1 MKKQHDETDIQK
13 DTEVNAEVTPS
24 TGETNSTENVTTPQ
38 TDNSTTNPSKKE
50 ADVKKEPQKAENKAE
65 SKKVET
71 VKTTTAAENHSQPQ
85 KSKVSDKEE
94 TKKSSGGKG
103 IALLALLVALGVG
116 GAGYYLGQQQLNQLQ
131 QQIATLESQ
140 QQATA
145 QATPTDTVSKAEF
158 DAVKNALV
166 NTTNELA
173 ATKTAL
179 DSLQQNRG
187 ITEQQ
192 IIALQ
197 SQLNKAVADK
207 AESQPNEWLMSEA
220 DFLLSNAQ
228 RKLIIDNDLSTAIS
242 LLKEADSV
250 LNDVSDP
257 RAISVR
263 TAIAQ
268 DLKRLADVNDVDQ
281 NAIMQ
286 KLSQLANAVDD
297 LEVLDLS
304 SDNAT
309 DDNGELSD
317 SISDWRTNM
326 QKSATSF
333 LNHFIRIQPRDPVE
347 KALLAPNQ
355 DVYLRENIRLRL
367 QIALLAVP
375 RQQNELYKSSL
386 EVVTS
391 WVRSYFNT
399 DSVLVQ
405 RFLQQLDDLSEESIY
420 VDAPNTF
427 ESLTILDEILHKQ
440 PHKIEKVEMKA
451 NPTILEENKAEEAK
465 AKEKNPEA
473 AQPQASEPA
482 NSSETK
488 GQAEEQQPS
497 ASENAAPEQPA
508 KTE

>member
-13 DTEVNAEVTPS
+13 NTEINEEVTPNRDEES
-24 TGETNSTENVTTPQ
+24 KVEAVTIPKIDAVTHSEDKKTEKQPMKEEKKVMAAEPKKTDSAKQNTTP
-38 TDNSTTNPSKKE
+38 K
-50 ADVKKEPQKAENKAE
+50 ENKV
-65 SKKVET
+65 S
-71 VKTTTAAENHSQPQ
+71 SQP
-85 KSKVSDKEE
+85 E
-94 TKKSSGGKG
+94 TQIKKSSSGKG
-103 IALLALLVALGVG
+103 IALLALLIALGVG
-116 GAGYYLGQQQLNQLQ
+116 GAGYYLGQQQLSQLQ
-131 QQIATLESQ
+131 QKITSLEESQ
-140 QQATA
+140 QAAT
-145 QATPTDTVSKAEF
+145 QATPAETVSKADF

-166 NTTNELA
+166 STTSELEA
-173 ATKTAL
+173 AKNAL
-179 DSLQQNRG
+179 SALEQNRG

-228 RKLIIDNDLSTAIS
+228 RKLLIDNDLSTAIS
-242 LLKEADSV
+242 LLKEADVV

-309 DDNGELSD
+309 GSDDGELSD
-317 SISDWRTNM
+317 SISDWRTNIE
-326 QKSATSF
+326 KSANSF

-375 RQQNELYKSSL
+375 RQQNELYKGSL
-386 EVVTS
+386 EAVTS

-405 RFLQQLDDLSEESIY
+405 RFLQQLDDLSEQSIY
-420 VDAPNTF
+420 VDAPSTF
-427 ESLTILDEILHKQ
+427 ESLTTLDEILHKQ

-465 AKEKNPEA
+465 AKENAEA
-473 AQPQASEPA
+473 QSQATEQP
-482 NSSETK
+482 K
-488 GQAEEQQPS
+488 
-497 ASENAAPEQPA
+497 AAPEQPA
-508 KTE
+508 SQTEESQPAATEAPKNDTPAKTE

>member
-13 DTEVNAEVTPS
+13 NTEINEEVTPNR
-24 TGETNSTENVTTPQ
+24 GEENKVEAVTTPK
-38 TDNSTTNPSKKE
+38 TDAVAHSEDKKTEKQSMKEEKTVVTAEPKKTDSAKQNTTSKENK
-50 ADVKKEPQKAENKAE
+50 VSSQPEPQ
-65 SKKVET
+65 
-71 VKTTTAAENHSQPQ
+71 
-85 KSKVSDKEE
+85 
-94 TKKSSGGKG
+94 TKKSSSGKG

-116 GAGYYLGQQQLNQLQ
+116 GAGYYLGQQQLSQLQ
-131 QQIATLESQ
+131 QKITSLEESQ
-140 QQATA
+140 QAAT
-145 QATPTDTVSKAEF
+145 QATPAETVSKADF

-166 NTTNELA
+166 STTSELEA
-173 ATKTAL
+173 AKNAL
-179 DSLQQNRG
+179 SALEQNRG

-228 RKLIIDNDLSTAIS
+228 RKLLIDNDLSTAIS
-242 LLKEADSV
+242 LLKEADVV

-309 DDNGELSD
+309 GSDDGELSD
-317 SISDWRTNM
+317 SISDWRTNIE
-326 QKSATSF
+326 KSANSF

-375 RQQNELYKSSL
+375 RQQNELYKGSL
-386 EVVTS
+386 EAVTS

-405 RFLQQLDDLSEESIY
+405 RFLQQLDDLSEQSIY
-420 VDAPNTF
+420 VDAPSTF
-427 ESLTILDEILHKQ
+427 ESLTTLDEILHKQ

-465 AKEKNPEA
+465 AKENAEA
-473 AQPQASEPA
+473 QSQATEQPKAV
-482 NSSETK
+482 
-488 GQAEEQQPS
+488 
-497 ASENAAPEQPA
+497 PEQPA
-508 KTE
+508 SQTEESQPAATEAPKNDTPAKTE

>member
-13 DTEVNAEVTPS
+13 NTEVNEEVTPS
-24 TGETNSTENVTTPQ
+24 
-38 TDNSTTNPSKKE
+38 
-50 ADVKKEPQKAENKAE
+50 
-65 SKKVET
+65 VEE
-71 VKTTTAAENHSQPQ
+71 TTTAKETDLPKVDSAEQKVEKNVKKDEEKITEDVKASSTVTAPQ
-85 KSKVSDKEE
+85 VEQSKSAPAASE

-103 IALLALLVALGVG
+103 LAFLALLVALGVG
-116 GAGYYLGQQQLNQLQ
+116 GAGYYLGQQQFNQLQ
-131 QQIATLESQ
+131 QKIATLEENQ
-140 QQATA
+140 
-145 QATPTDTVSKAEF
+145 KAVPAMPADSVNKADF
-158 DAVKNALV
+158 DAVKAALV
-166 NTTNELA
+166 NTTSELEA
-173 ATKTAL
+173 AKNAL
-179 DSLQQNRG
+179 SALEQNKG

-207 AESQPNEWLMSEA
+207 AESQPNEWLLSEA

-228 RKLIIDNDLSTAIS
+228 RKLLIDNDLSTAIS
-242 LLKEADSV
+242 LLKEADVV

-286 KLSQLANAVDD
+286 KLSQLANSVDD
-297 LEVLDLS
+297 LDVLDLS

-309 DDNGELSD
+309 EESGELSD
-317 SISDWRTNM
+317 SISDWRTNVE
-326 QKSATSF
+326 KSATSF

-355 DVYLRENIRLRL
+355 DIYLRENIRLRL

-375 RQQNELYKSSL
+375 RQQNELYKTSL
-386 EVVTS
+386 EAVTS

-399 DSVLVQ
+399 DSALVQ
-405 RFLQQLDDLSEESIY
+405 RFLQQLDDLSEQSIY
-420 VDAPNTF
+420 VDAPSTF
-427 ESLTILDEILHKQ
+427 KSLTILDEMLHKQ

-451 NPTILEENKAEEAK
+451 NPQILEENKAEEAK
-465 AKEKNPEA
+465 TKETPATE
-473 AQPQASEPA
+473 QPKE
-482 NSSETK
+482 SSEAT
-488 GQAEEQQPS
+488 QAPV
-497 ASENAAPEQPA
+497 ENRSNTTEAPNTNQPA